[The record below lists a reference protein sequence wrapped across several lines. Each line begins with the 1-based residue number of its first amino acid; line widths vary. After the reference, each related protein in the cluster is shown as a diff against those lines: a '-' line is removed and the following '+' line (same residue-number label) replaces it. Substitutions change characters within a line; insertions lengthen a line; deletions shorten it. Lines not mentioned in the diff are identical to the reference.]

1 MWLNH
6 ISWWDESAIEMWIL
20 NVFKCAPH
28 NCAPQCAQ
36 WLRLILLPKVNIA
49 MQPVTPSDT
58 VALLWS
64 VVCQNSAIMWSQST
78 IMHLQLY
85 VLTWH
90 GYVDREAGIEWK
102 YQPLWSSGRST
113 WFNKVLHHMTV
124 NWAMTI
130 QVILSFRNAL
140 PAGPIKV
147 TKARNM
153 KEQKYRNTKTDTLE
167 I

>member
-6 ISWWDESAIEMWIL
+6 IVDGM
-20 NVFKCAPH
+20 N
-28 NCAPQCAQ
+28 
-36 WLRLILLPKVNIA
+36 LRLKCEFWMFSNVRLSVLNDWDSFTCQKSTWDCNA
-49 MQPVTPSDT
+49 PSDT

-113 WFNKVLHHMTV
+113 WFNKVLHHMTF
-124 NWAMTI
+124 NGALTI
-130 QVILSFRNAL
+130 QVIFSFRKAL

-167 I
+167 IYVGIY